1 MNKKRKPKISL
12 PKLACLETPSRTSAR
27 RALEK
32 FHRAGDRACEGPN
45 VERLIKAGE
54 AARIETFSEAVE
66 VARGDKFEAETVEM
80 VRMRLDDGPL
90 ARLRDRNQLDRADK
104 ARNFAL
110 AQAGEKYRESF
121 FRAGLDPLR
130 SLDPSREVSAP
141 YSPNGLWRCEGQIEA
156 LQKYRAAR
164 EAIPE
169 DFREALASI
178 VLNEREIVDVGREVG
193 AYQDAKMAGAVA
205 LFILRRGLTAL
216 ARHYRLISAAG
227 EVCVSSRRG
236 RNLGSDFL
244 S

>member
-1 MNKKRKPKISL
+1 MTQKRKTKISL
-12 PKLACLETPSRTSAR
+12 PKFTCMETPQGAR
-27 RALEK
+27 RALEN
-32 FHRAGDRACEGPN
+32 FHRSGDRACEGPS
-45 VERLIKAGE
+45 VERLMKAGG
-54 AARIETFSEAVE
+54 AAHIETFSEVVE
-66 VARGDKFEAETVEM
+66 AARGDKFEPEMVNM

-110 AQAGEKYRESF
+110 AQAGEKYRETF

-130 SLDPSREVSAP
+130 ALDFSREVSAA

-156 LQKYRAAR
+156 LQKFRAAR

-169 DFREALASI
+169 DFREPLAAI
-178 VLNEREIVDVGREVG
+178 VLSDREIVDVGREVG

-216 ARHYRLISAAG
+216 ARHYRMVSAA
-227 EVCVSSRRG
+227 E
-236 RNLGSDFL
+236 NA
-244 S
+244 